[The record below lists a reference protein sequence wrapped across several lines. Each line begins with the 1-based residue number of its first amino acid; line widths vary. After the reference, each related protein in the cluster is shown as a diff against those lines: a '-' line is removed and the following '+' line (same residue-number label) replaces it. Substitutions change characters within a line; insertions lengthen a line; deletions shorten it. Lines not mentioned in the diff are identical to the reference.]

1 MSYISKFKYNEAYSN
16 EDISEALSII
26 TGDGIAPNTPNEIL
40 SKYVKSGVTYADEQ
54 LNVSLSG
61 TTVTVG
67 CGAAVWSDG
76 SYIIVYEPETFTVS
90 LTGTYYVYLKYNAVG
105 DISVKCETALPTDN
119 RMLLATVKNG
129 VVEDERTYATS
140 KIPQYGKSSLNKLT
154 LKTSSYNN
162 ATYTLPN
169 YNFSL
174 IIFVYIPSTQWDIRA
189 AIYDTATSSFLDGC
203 NMLFD
208 TGSSTSFKKV
218 VSVSVADKELSVVFG
233 NMNVSDI
240 ERTAVYCV

>member
-26 TGDGIAPNTPNEIL
+26 TGSGIVPNTPNDIL
-40 SKYVKSGVTYADEQ
+40 SHYASNGVTYADER

-67 CGAAVWSDG
+67 RGAAIMNDG

-90 LTGTYYVYLKYNAVG
+90 LTGTYYVYLKYNTVG
-105 DISVKCETALPTDN
+105 DISVKCETEMPSTN
-119 RMLLATVKNG
+119 YMLLATVASG
-129 VVEDERTYATS
+129 VVEDNRTYATS
-140 KIPQYGKSSLNKLT
+140 NILSYGKSSLFELT

-174 IIFVYIPSTQWDIRA
+174 IIFVYKTSPQWDIRA
-189 AIYDTATSSFLDGC
+189 AIYDTATSSFLDDC

-208 TGSSTSFKKV
+208 TGSSTSHKKV

-233 NMNVSDI
+233 NMSVSNI